1 MNNKVYDVIIIG
13 GGPAGYSAGIYT
25 ARAMLKTLII
35 TSFIIP
41 TQVVLTD
48 VIENYPGFPEGI
60 NGFDFIEKLKQQAE
74 KFGTEILTG
83 DVTKIE
89 KFDNGFKI
97 SLSSSNDFFITNTVI
112 IATGRKNKKLGI
124 EDEEKFIG
132 RGISYCAVCD
142 GALYKNKT
150 VAIIGGGNTA
160 FTEAIFLTKYVKK
173 LYIIHRREQFRAIKI
188 LQQQL
193 LTKENV
199 ETITPYVVEK
209 IIGENSFKGIILK
222 NVLDNTKKEL
232 YCDGMFVCIGYK
244 PNTEFLTGLVKMDEE
259 GYIITDEKLQTSVEG
274 IYACGDCREGS
285 VKQIV
290 NACAEG
296 VHAAL
301 SVISYIQPY

>member
-160 FTEAIFLTKYVKK
+160 FTEAVFLTKYVKK

-274 IYACGDCREGS
+274 IYACGDCRKGS